1 MNAATT
7 TFPSI
12 LEKPLNQLTE
22 DDISQLTREDCRK
35 YLKEKGM
42 RRPSWNKSQAIQQV
56 ISLKALLEPNEDSG
70 AGALRKIVV
79 SAQTT
84 TATTQRAASNS
95 ADSAKEASADVQASV
110 SADEPATHPRNEPP
124 KSVPEDPP
132 VDADTAAVS
141 PRNQCTTDALVG
153 QMTIFYSG
161 KVNVYDG
168 VPSDKARAILHFAAG
183 PNHLLLDN
191 QFGGAAAERSLR
203 CQYQT
208 AGDKDG
214 PFPPSATISQS
225 MQTVN
230 FTGKIG
236 EYTQQYWEKGNSTR
250 DPEVFWWRVKAFT
263 LVSQDSNH
271 NQFCCHLRPKKRNRD
286 CQLFCYADGQVSR
299 QVSLQRYREKRK
311 DRERLKI
318 KKNSGANSSLE
329 VYLNHQL
336 RTHTSNGNSSPSGT
350 SSPPQPGLLQTA
362 ENQPKIRCLP
372 VDLNEKDIL
381 ER

>member
-12 LEKPLNQLTE
+12 LGKPLNQLTE

-110 SADEPATHPRNEPP
+110 SADEPATHPRNERP

-132 VDADTAAVS
+132 VDADTAAIS
-141 PRNQCTTDALVG
+141 PRNQCTTDALVR

-168 VPSDKARAILHFAAG
+168 VPPDKARAILHFAAG

-191 QFGGAAAERSLR
+191 QFGGAAAERSLG

-225 MQTVN
+225 MQT
-230 FTGKIG
+230 GKFG

-250 DPEVFWWRVKAFT
+250 DPE
-263 LVSQDSNH
+263 
-271 NQFCCHLRPKKRNRD
+271 
-286 CQLFCYADGQVSR
+286 GQASR
-299 QVSLQRYREKRK
+299 KVSLQRYREKRK

-336 RTHTSNGNSSPSGT
+336 RTHTSNGNSSQSGT

-381 ER
+381 ERQA

>member
-12 LEKPLNQLTE
+12 LGKPLNQLTE

-110 SADEPATHPRNEPP
+110 SADEPATHPRNERP

-132 VDADTAAVS
+132 VDADTAAIS
-141 PRNQCTTDALVG
+141 PRNQCTTDALVR

-168 VPSDKARAILHFAAG
+168 VPPDKARAILHFAAG

-191 QFGGAAAERSLR
+191 QFGGAAAERSLG

-230 FTGKIG
+230 FTGKFG

-250 DPEVFWWRVKAFT
+250 DPE
-263 LVSQDSNH
+263 
-271 NQFCCHLRPKKRNRD
+271 
-286 CQLFCYADGQVSR
+286 GQASR
-299 QVSLQRYREKRK
+299 KVSLQRYREKRK

-336 RTHTSNGNSSPSGT
+336 RTHTSNGNSSQSGT

-381 ER
+381 ERQA

>member
-110 SADEPATHPRNEPP
+110 SADEPATHPRNERP

-132 VDADTAAVS
+132 VDADTAAIS
-141 PRNQCTTDALVG
+141 PRNQCTTDALVR

-168 VPSDKARAILHFAAG
+168 VPPDKARAILHFAAG

-191 QFGGAAAERSLR
+191 QFGGTAAERSLR

-214 PFPPSATISQS
+214 PFPPNATISQS
-225 MQTVN
+225 MQT
-230 FTGKIG
+230 GKFG

-250 DPEVFWWRVKAFT
+250 DPDAE
-263 LVSQDSNH
+263 
-271 NQFCCHLRPKKRNRD
+271 
-286 CQLFCYADGQVSR
+286 GQASR
-299 QVSLQRYREKRK
+299 KVSLQRYREKRK

-336 RTHTSNGNSSPSGT
+336 RTHTSNGNSSQSGT

-381 ER
+381 ERRA